1 MSKKNLSTCTH
12 GAGGFSLVELMVAMT
27 LGLIVVGAVGYVY
40 LGSRAAFR
48 TTDNMS
54 RMQESARYALDA
66 LSRDVR
72 MAGYVG
78 CGNLQTVTVNTIAN
92 PPVPAISSATA
103 VTGQDFSAAVTNF
116 LGTTI
121 TRPAG
126 DTISI
131 MAAFGGG
138 VPLVGNLAPSN
149 ANIQIAGNPHG
160 FAALDVLMVS
170 DCKGADIFRATNV
183 SSGGSIVTMAHAN
196 STNTGN
202 RVGDYGSDGSVF
214 KMQQFTYFIGI
225 NPAGNRALYR
235 TEMTTGVA
243 QGTQELVENVEDMQ
257 ITYGL
262 DTNGDWAVDR
272 YDSATGV
279 AGRWAQVVS
288 VRIGLLIASPENNIT
303 TSAQRYIFDNAAVNA
318 TDRRM
323 YQTFT
328 ATIGVRNRLP

>member
-1 MSKKNLSTCTH
+1 MNRENLPTAAYRS
-12 GAGGFSLVELMVAMT
+12 GGFSLVELMVAMT

-54 RMQESARYALDA
+54 RMQESGRYALDA
-66 LSRDVR
+66 MSREVR

-78 CGNLQTVTVNTIAN
+78 CGNLQTATVNTIAN
-92 PPVPAISSATA
+92 PPVPVMSSATA
-103 VTGQDFSAAVTNF
+103 VTGQDFTAAAANF

-126 DTISI
+126 DTLSI

-149 ANIQIAGNPHG
+149 AQIQIAGNPYG
-160 FAALDVLMVS
+160 FAVGDVLMVT
-170 DCKGADIFRATNV
+170 DCKTADIFRPTTV
-183 SSGGSIVTMAHAN
+183 SGGGTVTMSHAN

-202 RVGDYGSDGSVF
+202 RVGNYGSDGIVF

-225 NPAGNRALYR
+225 NPATNNRALYR
-235 TEMTTGVA
+235 TEMTTGTP
-243 QGTQELVENVEDMQ
+243 QGTQEIVEHVEDMQ

-262 DTNGDWAVDR
+262 DTNGDRAVDA
-272 YDSATGV
+272 YASAAGV
-279 AGRWAQVVS
+279 ANWAQVVA
-288 VRIGLLIASPENNIT
+288 VRISLLVSSPENNIT
-303 TSAQRYIFDNAAVNA
+303 TSNQTYIFNAAAVNA

>member
-1 MSKKNLSTCTH
+1 MNSEKLTTTARRH
-12 GAGGFSLVELMVAMT
+12 GGFSLVELMVAMT
-27 LGLIVVGAVGYVY
+27 IGLIVVGAVGYVY

-66 LSRDVR
+66 LSRELR

-78 CGNLQTVTVNTIAN
+78 CGNLQSATVNTIAN
-92 PPVPAISSATA
+92 PPVPVMSSATA
-103 VTGQDFSAAVTNF
+103 VTGQDFTAAAANF

-126 DTISI
+126 DTLSL
-131 MAAFGGG
+131 MGAFGGG
-138 VPLVGNLAPSN
+138 VPLVGNLVPSN
-149 ANIQIAGNPHG
+149 ANIQIAGNPYG
-160 FAALDVLMVS
+160 FAVGDVLMVT
-170 DCKGADIFRATNV
+170 DCKNADIFRPTSISNA
-183 SSGGSIVTMAHAN
+183 GGVTMAHGN

-202 RVGDYGSDGSVF
+202 RVGSYGSDGIVF

-225 NPAGNRALYR
+225 SPTTNNRALYR

-257 ITYGL
+257 VTYGL
-262 DTNGDWAVDR
+262 DTNGDRAVDA
-272 YDSATGV
+272 YASASGV
-279 AGRWAQVVS
+279 ANWAQVIS
-288 VRIGLLIASPENNIT
+288 VRVSLLVASPENNIT
-303 TSAQRYIFDNAAVNA
+303 TSAQRYNFNNAAVDA
-318 TDRRM
+318 ADRRM

-328 ATIGVRNRLP
+328 ATIGIRNRLP